1 MDNLR
6 GALLMVL
13 AMAGFAL
20 EDMFIKQTSGVLPT
34 GQVLMMLGLGGGLVF
49 AIIAQARGKSIFSR
63 DFFQRN
69 VMARNFFEML
79 GTAGYVLAFTLS
91 ELTTASAIAQAM
103 PLFVTLGAAIF
114 LGQEVGWRR
123 WSAIGVG
130 FIGVLIVIRPT
141 TDGIELTALLAVIG
155 TFGLSMRDVVTR
167 NMPKHIDS
175 LQVSSWA
182 FLLIIPVGYL
192 MMLVMGHDFGV
203 VGGASA
209 IGMTFA
215 VAVGVTGYYLLV
227 LATRIGDM
235 AFIAPFR
242 YARIIFALFI
252 GYTVFD
258 ERPDI
263 YTYVGAIIIISSGL
277 YTLYRES
284 RSRASHARTKGL

>member
-1 MDNLR
+1 MDNIR

-20 EDMFIKQTSGVLPT
+20 EDMFIKLTSGVLPT
-34 GQVLMMLGLGGGLVF
+34 GQVLIMLGAGGGIVF
-49 AIIAQARGKSIFSR
+49 AFLAQARGRSIFSR
-63 DFFQRN
+63 DFFQKN
-69 VMARNFFEML
+69 VLARNAFEMI
-79 GTAGYVLAFTLS
+79 GTGGYVLAFTMS

-103 PLFVTLGAAIF
+103 PLFVTMGAAIF
-114 LGQEVGWRR
+114 LRQEVGWRR

-130 FIGVLIVIRPT
+130 FFGVLIVIRPS

-155 TFGLSMRDVVTR
+155 TFGLSMRDIVTR

-182 FLLIIPVGYL
+182 FLLIVPVGFG
-192 MMLVMGHDFGV
+192 MMQVMGHSFTAIDTT
-203 VGGASA
+203 SA
-209 IGMTFA
+209 LRMTAA
-215 VAVGVTGYYLLV
+215 VSVGVLGYYFLV
-227 LATRIGDM
+227 LGTRIGDM
-235 AFIAPFR
+235 AVVAPFR
-242 YARIIFALFI
+242 YSRIIFALI
-252 GYTVFD
+252 VGYTVFG

-284 RSRASHARTKGL
+284 RSRASLKRT